1 MFGNAINFQINIT
14 GDANNVINA
23 VNNSFAK
30 INSTLTKFDNN
41 LQKVTQKLFAFQTF
55 TNILEGISSAF
66 NNLAQPGIDFNH
78 SLLEMSAITG
88 ETGEGLKKIEKYAR
102 ESAKTFGITA
112 TQSVDSYKLILSKLS
127 PEIAKVPEA
136 LKGMGDNIAMMSKLM
151 GGDAVASAETLT
163 TAMNQYQVS
172 LEDPMQASKEMARM
186 MNIMAAA
193 AKVGSAELP
202 QIQQALENSGMA
214 AKYAG
219 VSFAET
225 NAAIQVLD
233 KAGKKGSEGGV
244 ALRNVMSVL
253 GKGRFLP
260 DDVIDELK
268 KAKVNIGTLTD
279 KSLSMTDRLKVLKPI
294 MKDTALLTKLF
305 GLENKDAATALISGV
320 ELIDEYNDAIQGTN
334 TAEEQAQLIMESYK
348 EKLKRIQA
356 TFDDIKISIF
366 NTTGSAGLWLQ
377 VLTSSL
383 VPIAQ
388 IMPAL
393 AGMGT
398 LFKWI
403 KAIQFANMFNS
414 LKHSI
419 IGARIQLAFM
429 NKDLATGQ
437 MQSLGFSRNILRATL
452 ALWKFGTTGIFNA
465 IKGIGTFILSL
476 ITGGATSASFSAIA
490 SASFAT
496 FATTAS
502 GACKAISVAIYNI
515 PLVGWIALAVA
526 AIGALFIYL
535 YQKVDKFRAIMNGI
549 GAAIKALFKGES
561 VGDAYNNA
569 YLKTLDKAAKD
580 RAEEA
585 DKEEAEKQGMSVED
599 YRRIKLEAKKTGLTI
614 NDYLASNP
622 NARYNL
628 GMAQINDNGVPNIV
642 DTKTEAAVTGGTRN
656 TSININLGKMVENVI
671 FNGSASETGKEQLE
685 VFAENLRRVLYMSAS
700 VSM

>member
-193 AKVGSAELP
+193 AQVGSAELP